1 MRFFIGKNNYT
12 HRTIIGYNKTMTG
25 LIVASFIL
33 TALIA
38 YLIGSLNF
46 SIIIVKAVAKF
57 DIRSKGSKNA
67 GSTNVFRTVGA
78 KVAALTLLLDF
89 AKAIAASG
97 LTVLIFT
104 FLAHSPYKTDLC
116 TFGLCAASL
125 FCVLGHMYPLYFG
138 FKGGKGVATYAG
150 SLMVV
155 HPILVLISLVTFAIL
170 VAITKKASLG
180 SILSCITYLIAL
192 TVYTAIFK
200 TFGTSFGIEFAI
212 SCATAIVIIIKHRS
226 NIVRLIKGEEN
237 KLDFSKKHKQN
248 DATADESE
256 ATQNGTDNCEKR
268 SGNKTRN
275 INDSADNNDLLN
287 QNNENHSAENKN
299 DLAQKSVETSDIE

>member
-1 MRFFIGKNNYT
+1 M
-12 HRTIIGYNKTMTG
+12 
-25 LIVASFIL
+25 
-33 TALIA
+33 
-38 YLIGSLNF
+38 
-46 SIIIVKAVAKF
+46 
-57 DIRSKGSKNA
+57 
-67 GSTNVFRTVGA
+67 FRTVGA
-78 KVAALTLLLDF
+78 KVAALTLVLDF

-104 FLAHSPYKTDLC
+104 FLAQSPYQTDLC

-212 SCATAIVIIIKHRS
+212 TLSS
-226 NIVRLIKGEEN
+226 
-237 KLDFSKKHKQN
+237 
-248 DATADESE
+248 
-256 ATQNGTDNCEKR
+256 
-268 SGNKTRN
+268 
-275 INDSADNNDLLN
+275 
-287 QNNENHSAENKN
+287 
-299 DLAQKSVETSDIE
+299 

>member
-1 MRFFIGKNNYT
+1 MI
-12 HRTIIGYNKTMTG
+12 G
-25 LIVASFIL
+25 LIILSFVL
-33 TALIA
+33 AALIS
-38 YLIGSLNF
+38 YLIGSFNF

-78 KVAALTLLLDF
+78 KVAAVTLLLDF

-104 FLAHSPYKTDLC
+104 FIAQSPYKTDLC
-116 TFGLCAASL
+116 TYGLCLSSL
-125 FCVLGHMYPLYFG
+125 FSVLGHMYPLYFG

-155 HPILVLISLVTFAIL
+155 HPVLVVIELVAFIAL

-180 SILSCITYLIAL
+180 SILSCLTYLIAF

-200 TFGTSFGIEFAI
+200 SFDISFGIEFAI
-212 SCATAIVIIIKHRS
+212 SCTTAIVIIIKHRS

-237 KLDFSKKHKQN
+237 KLDFSKKHKQS
-248 DATADESE
+248 DVIADES
-256 ATQNGTDNCEKR
+256 ATNTTQNETENRKNPTE
-268 SGNKTRN
+268 
-275 INDSADNNDLLN
+275 NDTADIPDTADMPNTADNHDLLN
-287 QNNENHSAENKN
+287 QNSEN
-299 DLAQKSVETSDIE
+299 QKSVETNNNIKEK